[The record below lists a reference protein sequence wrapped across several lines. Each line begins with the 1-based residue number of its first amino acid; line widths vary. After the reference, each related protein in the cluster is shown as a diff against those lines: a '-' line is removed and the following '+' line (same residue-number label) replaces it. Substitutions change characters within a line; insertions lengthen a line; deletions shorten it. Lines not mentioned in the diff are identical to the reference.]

1 MIVNSDK
8 FQVILPDK
16 CSCDNTD
23 MEVEIGNEKIKSTS
37 PVKFLGVHID
47 RSFDHHINRLFII
60 SWSKSRRTFCSK
72 MLIVLANSVPKAR

>member
-47 RSFDHHINRLFII
+47 IN
-60 SWSKSRRTFCSK
+60 
-72 MLIVLANSVPKAR
+72 

>member
-8 FQVILPDK
+8 FQVILPEK
-16 CSCDNTD
+16 CSSDNTN

-47 RSFDHHINRLFII
+47 IN
-60 SWSKSRRTFCSK
+60 
-72 MLIVLANSVPKAR
+72 